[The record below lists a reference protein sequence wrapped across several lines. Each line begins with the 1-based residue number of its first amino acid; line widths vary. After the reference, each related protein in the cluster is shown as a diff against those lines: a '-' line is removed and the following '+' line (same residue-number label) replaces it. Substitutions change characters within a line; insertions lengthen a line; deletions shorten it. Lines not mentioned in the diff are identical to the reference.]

1 MKRKL
6 FVMLL
11 CLFLLGACYNLW
23 TIRPVNIIY
32 AYSEE
37 GITVTIVVDHMPW
50 TDRDKIAWYLARRDE
65 FKKKY
70 PYYGNIWQSYYI
82 TDICDGFTNYEK
94 SPHEDLF
101 CIPEIKSDDNCLVK
115 NYSLIVYEDPDSDTR
130 FFTDSEMEYRLTS
143 DTKIVPVLQK
153 KSWGVNTG
161 G

>member
-1 MKRKL
+1 MTGSLIMK
-6 FVMLL
+6 
-11 CLFLLGACYNLW
+11 
-23 TIRPVNIIY
+23 
-32 AYSEE
+32 
-37 GITVTIVVDHMPW
+37 
-50 TDRDKIAWYLARRDE
+50 
-65 FKKKY
+65 
-70 PYYGNIWQSYYI
+70 
-82 TDICDGFTNYEK
+82 K